1 MIIEC
6 SHCHARYQYD
16 AARFE
21 GKPSKKIRC
30 AKCHEVFEI
39 QNPDLQQPAAAP
51 EQPESSPPPPA
62 PPPPTPQAAAPVS
75 RPAEGAVD
83 HDSTQ
88 IRRKTVAG
96 AQVEVPEI
104 PASQPAVH
112 SAPLELPQ
120 DRRYSLAITDGAD
133 SATVFRIEKVRV
145 SIGRAG
151 ADIALNDT
159 EASREHAAIA
169 IHGTSVHLEDL
180 GSTNGTFVDGRRI
193 EGSVEIQNQQE
204 FLIGNTTLMLIVTP
218 LE

>member
-39 QNPDLQQPAAAP
+39 RNPDFHEAAP
-51 EQPESSPPPPA
+51 APAPPQPPAIAA
-62 PPPPTPQAAAPVS
+62 PPPPPPPRPAAPAPG
-75 RPAEGAVD
+75 RADD
-83 HDSTQ
+83 HDSTV

-96 AQVEVPEI
+96 QIEVPVL
-104 PASQPAVH
+104 PPPPPAVY
-112 SAPLELPQ
+112 SSPLELPK

-133 SATVFRIEKVRV
+133 SATVFRIEKTRV

-159 EASREHAAIA
+159 EASREHAAIE

-180 GSTNGTFVDGRRI
+180 GSTNGTFLDGRRI
-193 EGSVEIQNQQE
+193 EGAVEIQNQQE
-204 FLIGNTTLMLIVTP
+204 FLVGNTTLMLIVTA